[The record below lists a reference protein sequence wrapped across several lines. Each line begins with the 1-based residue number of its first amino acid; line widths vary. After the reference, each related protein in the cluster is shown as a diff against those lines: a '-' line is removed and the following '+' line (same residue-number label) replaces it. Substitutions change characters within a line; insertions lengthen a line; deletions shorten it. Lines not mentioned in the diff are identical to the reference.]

1 MQLQVDGKTAFVATG
16 GRALEKTR
24 PSIMFVHGAGLDH
37 TVWPLP
43 MRYFVRHGRNV
54 LAVDLP
60 GHGHSQGPPLQSIDA
75 MGDWLVKALKAADL
89 KQAAF
94 VGHSM
99 GSLVTLATAARHPQ
113 HARALVLMGPS
124 APMPVHDRLLGAAQS
139 NNHSAIDMLNI
150 WGHSQAG
157 QIGGVGAPGLWK
169 TGAALRLWEQAAPGV
184 IAADLKACNEY
195 SEGPAH
201 AAKVQCP
208 TLVIIGDHDI
218 MTPPAAG
225 RKLAGAI
232 AGARAVVLPNCGH
245 AMLDEQP
252 NGVLDAL
259 IEIL

>member
-1 MQLQVDGKTAFVATG
+1 MQLQVDGKTAFVATS

-37 TVWPLP
+37 SVWPLP

-54 LAVDLP
+54 LGVDLP
-60 GHGHSQGPPLQSIDA
+60 GHGRSEGPPLPSIEA
-75 MGDWLVKALKAADL
+75 MGDWLVQVLDAVGL
-89 KQAAF
+89 QPAAF

-99 GSLVTLATAARHPQ
+99 GSLVTLAAAARHPQ
-113 HARALVLMGPS
+113 QARALVLMGPS
-124 APMPVHDRLLGAAQS
+124 APMPVHERLLDAAQVD
-139 NNHSAIDMLNI
+139 NHSAIDMLNI

-169 TGAALRLWEQAAPGV
+169 TGAALRLWEQAPPGV
-184 IAADLKACNEY
+184 IAADLKACNDY

-208 TLVIIGDHDI
+208 TLVIIGDRDI

-232 AGARAVVLPNCGH
+232 PGARTVVLSKCGH
-245 AMLDEQP
+245 SMLDEQP
-252 NGVLDAL
+252 NAVLDAL